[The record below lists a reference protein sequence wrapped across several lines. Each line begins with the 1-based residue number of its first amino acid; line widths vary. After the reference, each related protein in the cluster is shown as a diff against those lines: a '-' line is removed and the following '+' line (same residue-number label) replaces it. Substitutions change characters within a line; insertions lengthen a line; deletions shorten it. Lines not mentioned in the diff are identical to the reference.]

1 MEPKQ
6 VKQFFI
12 DLFGNKFD
20 IYGLSV
26 ELISVRY
33 VKESKIYDFYFEIS
47 NPNDI
52 SYYQV
57 PFEWEI
63 DEIMKEFKSYVD
75 IQTEFIIDFVDNQG
89 VLYFNEEKTKE
100 IERSFKKVDT
110 IKFHVDQ
117 LFSESER
124 YIIKIK
130 SVGFKKEYDHE
141 LIRLSNI
148 IKPIS
153 ATKNGKPHDVGDAI
167 FQYYEEFIPQN
178 ERYWESETLFTHLD
192 QVLGSIPSVKDNDI
206 ILEYSTDLS

>member
-1 MEPKQ
+1 M
-6 VKQFFI
+6 
-12 DLFGNKFD
+12 
-20 IYGLSV
+20 
-26 ELISVRY
+26 
-33 VKESKIYDFYFEIS
+33 
-47 NPNDI
+47 
-52 SYYQV
+52 
-57 PFEWEI
+57 
-63 DEIMKEFKSYVD
+63 
-75 IQTEFIIDFVDNQG
+75 
-89 VLYFNEEKTKE
+89 
-100 IERSFKKVDT
+100 
-110 IKFHVDQ
+110 DQ